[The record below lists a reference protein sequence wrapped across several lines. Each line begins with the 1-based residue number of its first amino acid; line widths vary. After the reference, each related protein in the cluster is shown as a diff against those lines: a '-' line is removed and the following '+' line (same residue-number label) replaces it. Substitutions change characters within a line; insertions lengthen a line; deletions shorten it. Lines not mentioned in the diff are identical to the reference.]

1 MNALII
7 TGETKYMPATLSRLL
22 DGTLYQ
28 PIEVDEELGEDL
40 LNLERY
46 LKELNP
52 EKVYVLYGDV
62 NIPSLREIIE
72 SSIQVDAYFTCL

>member
-7 TGETKYMPATLSRLL
+7 TGETKSMPATLSKLL

-62 NIPSLREIIE
+62 NIPSLREIKE
-72 SSIQVDAYFTCL
+72 SSIKVDAYFTCL